1 MGFELEAESV
11 DIGLLSKNFKFLHG
25 KATGNFFDV
34 GLGENKLQLTHLA
47 EGSIFD
53 YSENSSWF
61 NGKIEKENQP
71 NRLFDLN
78 RDGNLVPMD
87 IIGGEVKYRIKAD
100 VEWNIT
106 QTISRLYGETG
117 FGNNWKNTN

>member
-1 MGFELEAESV
+1 MGKQLE
-11 DIGLLSKNFKFLHG
+11 
-25 KATGNFFDV
+25 FFFVV